1 VLSKMADATSSASS
15 ATEMLM
21 KVTVIEIAVLAIV
34 HPATLTAE
42 QMRMGPSMVSPPPSP
57 PVLPEPFS
65 SPSPTGMPQG
75 DVPSSPPPSPP
86 QTGGTVSMHRR
97 RSFVETAHTRHARM
111 VVRTDERGHR
121 HAAVRT

>member
-15 ATEMLM
+15 ATAMLM
-21 KVTVIEIAVLAIV
+21 KVTGIEIAVLAIV

-57 PVLPEPFS
+57 PVLPEPIS

-75 DVPSSPPPSPP
+75 DVPPSP
-86 QTGGTVSMHRR
+86 THRFPALLGLAAAR
-97 RSFVETAHTRHARM
+97 RAAWHERM
-111 VVRTDERGHR
+111 
-121 HAAVRT
+121 A